1 MALMNMVS
9 SNINQWTLLAAML
22 PIVFSISAGTPST
35 IPFDQQQRLEI
46 LMTLGQSLVGMAFLL
61 NMELV
66 WWEAGALFAL
76 WGIQFVFSPIPPGQ
90 GALGFIATH
99 IHAWVTYA
107 YLVWAA
113 VEIIRMFS
121 RGRAPDALRL
131 FAGVWRTHV
140 RPGPVAPVR

>member
-1 MALMNMVS
+1 
-9 SNINQWTLLAAML
+9 ML
-22 PIVFSISAGTPST
+22 PIVFSIGAGGPST
-35 IPFDQQQRLEI
+35 IPVDEQQRLEM
-46 LMTLGQSLVGMAFLL
+46 LRSLAQSLVGMAFLL

-121 RGRAPDALRL
+121 RGRTPDALRL

-140 RPGPVAPVR
+140 RSGPVAPVR